1 MIITI
6 VRANIHGSGA
16 FVPSFIH
23 SLMTDRIDEETAW
36 YPSSAKK
43 LTKDEKRH
51 IYRKLKEDSVYKGL
65 SKRQKMFAKH
75 YIRGQNSVLLVTRT
89 VCEAIVQA
97 TRV

>member
-6 VRANIHGSGA
+6 VRADIHGSGA
-16 FVPSFIH
+16 FVPSFVH

-43 LTKDEKRH
+43 FTKDEKRQ
-51 IYRKLKEDSVYKGL
+51 IYRKLKENVVYKEL
-65 SKRQKMFAKH
+65 SKKQKMFAKR
-75 YIRGQNSVLLVTRT
+75 YIRGQNVVSLVSRT

-97 TRV
+97 KRV